1 MDIITCIYK
10 SLVITKMI
18 VILVE
23 LGKIGKDVFVLLS
36 YTMAS
41 LTALW
46 QGNDKILYSSI
57 PRIPYENGTYG

>member
-23 LGKIGKDVFVLLS
+23 LGKMGKMF
-36 YTMAS
+36 
-41 LTALW
+41 
-46 QGNDKILYSSI
+46 LYFY
-57 PRIPYENGTYG
+57 RIPWPH